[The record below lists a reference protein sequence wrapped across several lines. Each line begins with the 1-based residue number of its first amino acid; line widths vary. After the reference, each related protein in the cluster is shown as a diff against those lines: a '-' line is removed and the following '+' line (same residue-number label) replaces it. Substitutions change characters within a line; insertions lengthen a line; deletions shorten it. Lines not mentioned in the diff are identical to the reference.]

1 MFSFKRTIYPFII
14 PALIIIL
21 AAITIWQWPA
31 LMRKVNEV
39 EKLRAFLV
47 ILPVMPYAVFFISI
61 LMGWRFNNAGLILA
75 ATTLALSYFVF
86 SRFGLPDQPQKAG
99 GLSIQE
105 ATVVLLPLNLAVLS
119 IMTKRRL
126 LTSTGFICV
135 MLIILQVF
143 FLALFCPWPGSRLLP
158 LISKASPLL
167 ADKIAEISIYLGA
180 IVHRYNFGLLKTIS
194 TPSII
199 TFCATL
205 IFFLIRFLL
214 THETMLVGFAATL
227 VATFLGITANQPDP
241 SNMVYFSAAGLILI
255 ISTVETSFS
264 MAYVDDLTGLQGR
277 RSLNETLINLGH
289 RYAIAMIDVDHF
301 KKFNDTY
308 GHDTG
313 DQVLKMIASKLE
325 KISGSAKTFRYGGE
339 EFAAIFSGKS
349 ADEALPHLEK
359 YRQTIASIPFVVRGK
374 PRRKGK
380 SKNRGQVKRSGQ
392 KQVKVTVSIGVAE
405 PDKYATHPEKVL
417 KAADKNLYKAKKS
430 GRNRVTGGEQG

>member
-1 MFSFKRTIYPFII
+1 MFSFKRTIYPFVI

-21 AAITIWQWPA
+21 AAITIWQWPT
-31 LMRKVNEV
+31 LMQKVNEI
-39 EKLRAFLV
+39 EKLRAFMV

-75 ATTLALSYFVF
+75 ATTLVLSYFVF
-86 SRFGLPDQPQKAG
+86 NRFDLPAQPQKAG

-105 ATVVLLPLNLAVLS
+105 ATAVLLPLNLAVFS

-126 LTSTGFICV
+126 LTSTGFICAI
-135 MLIILQVF
+135 LILLQIS
-143 FLALFCPWPGSRLLP
+143 FLALFCPWSESRLVAALNQLFP
-158 LISKASPLL
+158 SL
-167 ADKIAEISIYLGA
+167 AEKLVGFSIHLSSAFNKYD
-180 IVHRYNFGLLKTIS
+180 FGLLETIS
-194 TPSII
+194 TPAILV
-199 TFCATL
+199 FCGAL
-205 IFFLIRFLL
+205 AFCLIRFLF
-214 THETMLVGFAATL
+214 TQETMLVGFAATL

-308 GHDTG
+308 GHETG
-313 DQVLKMIASKLE
+313 DQVLKMIASELE
-325 KISGSAKTFRYGGE
+325 KISGGARTFRYGGE

-349 ADEALPHLEK
+349 AEEALPHLEK
-359 YRQTIASIPFVVRGK
+359 YRQTIASTPFVVRGK
-374 PRRKGK
+374 PRSKGQ
-380 SKNRGQVKRSGQ
+380 SKNRGQVKTSGQ

-405 PDKYATHPEKVL
+405 PDKYATRPEKVL
-417 KAADKNLYKAKKS
+417 KAADKNLYKAKNA
-430 GRNRVTGGEQG
+430 GRNRVMGGKQA